1 MASPSFTMVTS
12 ISVQIAPGASLAA
25 VYATSCIIVFAR
37 CDSSSSFKTIR
48 ILSNGAG
55 LVDRA
60 YISRES
66 PRNSKPIKGPM
77 SRFKALNAD
86 NSPTSQRLENA
97 TSAFAIQMALSGIGA
112 MVLRFL
118 VARPSLTP
126 FAVAQSEDDGRDRKL
141 LTTMYGISP
150 AQRLS

>member
-1 MASPSFTMVTS
+1 
-12 ISVQIAPGASLAA
+12 
-25 VYATSCIIVFAR
+25 
-37 CDSSSSFKTIR
+37 
-48 ILSNGAG
+48 
-55 LVDRA
+55 
-60 YISRES
+60 
-66 PRNSKPIKGPM
+66 M